1 MPAAAPLSAPA
12 PAARAARGA
21 APAPRAPAA
30 AAAAAARL
38 ARRRASSSAASTSG
52 DRPRSAEP
60 AAPWSPPPA
69 AKPAAAAATTPP
81 ADPFAERNAYSD
93 ADPVSRFMLW
103 YFSRTMSAQLGGA
116 PYDGSYDGF
125 VALSRE
131 ITRGRSAKQQ
141 QDVVDGI
148 LGSLLPPQAPAN
160 FRKWFPLNKR
170 NAEFNA
176 WITTLGF
183 GWLVGPSEV
192 VEVEVEFE
200 GRPQAWRSGVKIEK
214 CRYLENSGCVGMVS
228 GCFGCWGGGVRRLAF
243 ESFS

>member
-1 MPAAAPLSAPA
+1 
-12 PAARAARGA
+12 
-21 APAPRAPAA
+21 
-30 AAAAAARL
+30 
-38 ARRRASSSAASTSG
+38 
-52 DRPRSAEP
+52 
-60 AAPWSPPPA
+60 
-69 AKPAAAAATTPP
+69 
-81 ADPFAERNAYSD
+81 
-93 ADPVSRFMLW
+93 MLW

-160 FRKWFPLNKR
+160 FRKWFPLNRR

-176 WITTLGF
+176 WVTTLGF

-200 GRPQAWRSGVKIEK
+200 GRPQTWRSGVKIEK
-214 CRYLENSGCVGMVS
+214 CRYLENSGCVGMVRLS
-228 GCFGCWGGGVRRLAF
+228 WVGWVGGFEVIDYSVDCSWPRMRSFWTLNSPRPPLTTRSTRPAPTHPPTVRQHVQAAHPEVLHRDLWPPFDHEPRL
-243 ESFS
+243 